1 MTKRKILRGLEFP
14 LRGLGFFVL
23 AGALLICA
31 GERQA
36 VAQKYPEHPVKI
48 VIPLGPGGVGDI
60 TARILAEK
68 LGDKL
73 GQRFVVE
80 NMPGAGGITA
90 MRAIIAAPA
99 DGYSLLLATGG
110 IASSI
115 PLYKQFPVDVL
126 NELVPV
132 SSLGYFDCILA
143 TNGESEFKTLGDFLK
158 AAKASPG
165 KLNIGTISAGGVQH
179 LTANYFKQAAGIDV
193 VVVPFKTTPDA
204 VIALLRNDVHMVIDF
219 YAALKGNMQSGKLRA
234 VAWAGPTPSPAMPEL
249 KTAEAQGVKGFQ
261 ANSWNSIYVKAG
273 TPPAVIETLNKAMHE
288 ILADPAIKAKLLDL
302 GIDSKA
308 STPAAMDAQMRGDI
322 KKWAGVIEKAGIEK
336 R

>member
-1 MTKRKILRGLEFP
+1 M
-14 LRGLGFFVL
+14 L
-23 AGALLICA
+23 AGALLVGA
-31 GERQA
+31 GERPA
-36 VAQKYPEHPVKI
+36 LAQKYPDHPVKI
-48 VIPLGPGGVGDI
+48 IIPLGPGGVGDI
-60 TARILAEK
+60 TARILADRLSEK
-68 LGDKL
+68 M

-80 NMPGAGGITA
+80 NMAGPGGIAA
-90 MRAIIAAPA
+90 MRAVTSAPA
-99 DGYSLLLATGG
+99 DGHTLMLMTGG

-115 PLYKQFPVDVL
+115 PLFNQFPVDVAR
-126 NELVPV
+126 ELSPV
-132 SSLGYFDCILA
+132 TALGYFDCLFV
-143 TNGESEFKTLGDFLK
+143 TNAQAEFKTLGDFLT

-193 VVVPFKTTPDA
+193 VVVPFKNTPDA
-204 VIALLRNDVHMVIDF
+204 IVALMRNDVNMVIDF
-219 YAALKGNMQSGKLRA
+219 YAALKGNVQGGTLRA

-273 TPPAVIETLNKAMHE
+273 TPPAIIDAINKAVVE
-288 ILADPAIKAKLLDL
+288 FVGDPAVKVKLLDL

-308 STPAAMDAQMRGDI
+308 STPAEMDTQMKDDI
-322 KKWAGVIEKAGIEK
+322 KKWTAVIEKAGIEK

>member
-1 MTKRKILRGLEFP
+1 MTKRMMAH
-14 LRGLGFFVL
+14 GLGFFLL
-23 AGALLICA
+23 AGALLIGA
-31 GERQA
+31 GERPA
-36 VAQKYPEHPVKI
+36 LAQKYPDHPVKI

-60 TARILAEK
+60 TARILA
-68 LGDKL
+68 DKL
-73 GQRFVVE
+73 SEKFGQRFVVE
-80 NMPGAGGITA
+80 NMAGPGGIAA
-90 MRAIIAAPA
+90 MRAVTSQPA
-99 DGYSLLLATGG
+99 DGYTLLLATGG

-115 PLYKQFPVDVL
+115 PLFNQFPVDVL
-126 NELVPV
+126 KELAPV
-132 SSLGYFDCILA
+132 TALGYFDCLFV
-143 TNGESEFKTLGDFLK
+143 TNAQSEFKTLGDFLT

-193 VVVPFKTTPDA
+193 VVVPFKNTPDA
-204 VIALLRNDVHMVIDF
+204 IIALMRNDVNMVIDF
-219 YAALKGNMQSGKLRA
+219 YAALKGNVQSGTLRA

-273 TPPAVIETLNKAMHE
+273 TPQPIIDTLNKAVADFV
-288 ILADPAIKAKLLDL
+288 ADPGVKAKLLDL

-308 STPAAMDAQMRGDI
+308 STPAAMDAQMRDDI
-322 KKWAGVIEKAGIEK
+322 KKWAGVIDKAGIEK

>member
-1 MTKRKILRGLEFP
+1 MTKRTM
-14 LRGLGFFVL
+14 LRGLGFMLLGLSLL
-23 AGALLICA
+23 AVGGA
-31 GERQA
+31 RQA
-36 VAQKYPEHPVKI
+36 LAQKYPDRPVKI

-60 TARILAEK
+60 TARILADK
-68 LGDKL
+68 LGEKF

-80 NMPGAGGITA
+80 NLAGPGGIAA
-90 MRAIIAAPA
+90 MRAVTSQPA
-99 DGYSLLLATGG
+99 DGYTLLLATGG

-115 PLYKQFPVDVL
+115 PLFNQFPVDVL
-126 NELVPV
+126 KELAPV
-132 SSLGYFDCILA
+132 TALGYFDCLFV
-143 TNGESEFKTLGDFLK
+143 TNAQSEFKTLGDFLT

-179 LTANYFKQAAGIDV
+179 LTANYFKQAAGVDV

-204 VIALLRNDVHMVIDF
+204 IIALMRNDVHMVIDF
-219 YAALKGNMQSGKLRA
+219 YAALKGNVQGGTLRA
-234 VAWAGPTPSPAMPEL
+234 VAWAGPSPSPAIPEL

-261 ANSWNSIYVKAG
+261 ANSWNSIYVKSG
-273 TPPAVIETLNKAMHE
+273 TPQPIIDTLNKAVAE
-288 ILADPAIKAKLLDL
+288 FVADPVVKAKLLDL

-322 KKWAGVIEKAGIEK
+322 KKWAEVIDKAGIEK

>member
-1 MTKRKILRGLEFP
+1 MMKRMM
-14 LRGLGFFVL
+14 LRGLGSFVL
-23 AGALLICA
+23 AGALFLGA

-36 VAQKYPEHPVKI
+36 LAQKYPDHPVKI

-60 TARILAEK
+60 TARILAER
-68 LGDKL
+68 LGEKL

-80 NMPGAGGITA
+80 NIAGPGGIAA
-90 MRAIIAAPA
+90 MRAVTAAPA
-99 DGYSLLLATGG
+99 DGHTLMLMTGG

-115 PLYKQFPVDVL
+115 PLFKQFPVDVL
-126 NELVPV
+126 GELVPV
-132 SSLGYFDCILA
+132 TALGYFDCLLV
-143 TNGESEFKTLGDFLK
+143 TNSQSEFKTLGAFLA

-193 VVVPFKTTPDA
+193 VVVPFKNTPDA
-204 VIALLRNDVHMVIDF
+204 ILALIRNDVNMVIDF
-219 YAALKGNMQSGKLRA
+219 YAALKGNVQGGTLNA
-234 VAWAGPTPSPAMPEL
+234 VAWAGPTPSPALPQV

-261 ANSWNSIYVKAG
+261 ANSWNSIYVKTG
-273 TPPAVIETLNKAMHE
+273 TSPAIIETLNKAVAE
-288 ILADPAIKAKLLDL
+288 FVADPAIKAKLLDL

-322 KKWAGVIEKAGIEK
+322 KKWAEVIEKAGIEK

>member
-1 MTKRKILRGLEFP
+1 MTKRMM
-14 LRGLGFFVL
+14 LRGLGCLLL
-23 AGALLICA
+23 AGALLIVA

-36 VAQKYPEHPVKI
+36 LAQKYPDHPVKI

-68 LGDKL
+68 LGEKL

-80 NMPGAGGITA
+80 NIAGPGGIAA
-90 MRAIIAAPA
+90 MRAVTAAPA
-99 DGYSLLLATGG
+99 DGHTLMLMTGG

-115 PLYKQFPVDVL
+115 PLFKQFPIDVL
-126 NELVPV
+126 AELVPV
-132 SSLGYFDCILA
+132 TALGYFDCLLV
-143 TNGESEFKTLGDFLK
+143 TNSQSEFKTLDAFLT
-158 AAKASPG
+158 AAKANPG

-179 LTANYFKQAAGIDV
+179 LTANYFKQAAGVDV
-193 VVVPFKTTPDA
+193 VVVPFKNTPDA
-204 VIALLRNDVHMVIDF
+204 IIALIRNDVNMVIDF
-219 YAALKGNMQSGKLRA
+219 YAALKGNVQGGTLSA
-234 VAWAGPTPSPAMPEL
+234 VAWAGPTPSPAMPQV

-261 ANSWNSIYVKAG
+261 ANSWNSIYVKTG
-273 TPPAVIETLNKAMHE
+273 TSPAIIETLNKAVAE
-288 ILADPAIKAKLLDL
+288 IVADPAVKAKLLDL

-322 KKWAGVIEKAGIEK
+322 KKWAGVIERAGIEK